1 MAGDTTL
8 GDSFLDLTVVA
19 HQVLRQFWRE
29 LTQDGFKEWV
39 LAAPARYQKWW
50 LNLVEHS
57 PGHVVVETTLILF
70 IIWLIFLRKTED
82 PAKDETFLTE
92 QEIDLL
98 VKEWKPE
105 PLVPATDPSWDG
117 EDEEALVIEEMQ
129 GTRVVVKEKILL
141 NLASFDFLGL
151 AGRPEVKDAARAAL
165 NKYGCGSCGPRGFYG
180 SIDVHVG
187 AEQAM
192 AKFMGAEE
200 AISYSDAASS
210 VSSTLPA
217 FAKKGDLLVVD
228 DGVYEPIQ
236 TAINLSRAQVR
247 WFRHN
252 DMEDLK
258 RVLEGVARED
268 ARLGRNVLEQRRFVV
283 VEGLYKNYGDLCPLP
298 ALVALKKEF
307 CYRLYLDQTFSFGCF
322 GKGGRGV
329 AEHWGVDLGEIDI
342 MSVSIS
348 HALGS
353 VGGMC
358 VGTHE
363 VVDHQRLSGAGY
375 CYSASAPPFTS
386 SAAIAALELLEKE
399 PGLVAKLQENAS
411 FLSRNLRKIPG
422 LEVRSEE
429 VSPILHV
436 GLTQEG
442 GWGGRKY
449 EQEILREVSRG
460 CVAGGYAVVTSK
472 VTCLVEEREGGRGG
486 ERAGGG
492 VALALP
498 SLRLTVSAAHSQAEL
513 QGAVNV
519 IRKVVGAALKKRKQ
533 SRG

>member
-8 GDSFLDLTVVA
+8 GDSLVDLTVVV
-19 HQVLRQFWRE
+19 HQLLHQFWGE
-29 LTQDGFKEWV
+29 LTQDSIKEWL
-39 LAAPARYQKWW
+39 LAAPARYKKWW
-50 LNLVEHS
+50 LNLMEHS
-57 PGHVVVETTLILF
+57 PGHVVVETALILF
-70 IIWLIFLRKTED
+70 IIWLVFLRKTED
-82 PAKDETFLTE
+82 PAKEETFLSE
-92 QEIDLL
+92 KEIDQL

-105 PLVPATDPSWDG
+105 PLVPAPDSSWDE
-117 EDEEALVIEEMQ
+117 EDEDALVVEEVQ
-129 GTRVVVKEKILL
+129 GTRVVVKGKSLL

-180 SIDVHVG
+180 SIDVHVR
-187 AEQAM
+187 AEHAM

-236 TAINLSRAQVR
+236 TAIDLSRAQVR

-252 DMEDLK
+252 DMEDLR
-258 RVLEGVARED
+258 RVMEGVRGED
-268 ARLGRNVLEQRRFVV
+268 KRLGRNVLEQRRFVV

-322 GKGGRGV
+322 GGGGRGV
-329 AEHWGVDLGEIDI
+329 AEHWGVDLKEVDI

-386 SAAIAALELLEKE
+386 SAAIAALELLENE
-399 PGLVAKLQENAS
+399 PGLVAKLQNNAI
-411 FLSRNLRKIPG
+411 FLCKNLQKIPG

-429 VSPILHV
+429 ISPIVHV

-442 GWGGRKY
+442 GREGGWGWRK
-449 EQEILREVSRG
+449 EQQEVLREVARG
-460 CVAGGYAVVTSK
+460 CVEGGYAVVTSK
-472 VTCLVEEREGGRGG
+472 VTCLVEERGREGGRGG
-486 ERAGGG
+486 GGG
-492 VALALP
+492 VGLALP
-498 SLRLTVSAAHSQAEL
+498 SLRLTVSAAHSQGEL
-513 QGAVNV
+513 QGAVEV
-519 IRKVVGAALKKRKQ
+519 IRKVVGSVLKKRKK
-533 SRG
+533 